1 MTVGLGAHITP
12 VAEEAAAVQGVQERQ
27 AGLVMVAPVQGATAI
42 QYPRLQAPLS
52 RPAYRPTQPQQL
64 AQPVCLQEVAGAE
77 APLMG

>member
-1 MTVGLGAHITP
+1 MAELGVHTTP

-52 RPAYRPTQPQQL
+52 RPAYRLTLPQQSG
-64 AQPVCLQEVAGAE
+64 QPGCLQEAAVEE